1 MAQVA
6 LVVHYLAPVV
16 VFVVYILSS
25 LVQAINSARKA
36 TREELGVPEKR
47 QDGSA
52 VARKERSWSTVITL
66 SLALAVF
73 VLYVVEATLLIS
85 TASSKQL
92 TTPDDAIISVLYRSL
107 MWFVIY
113 LGLDPRKADVQ

>member
-107 MWFVIY
+107 MWLVIY